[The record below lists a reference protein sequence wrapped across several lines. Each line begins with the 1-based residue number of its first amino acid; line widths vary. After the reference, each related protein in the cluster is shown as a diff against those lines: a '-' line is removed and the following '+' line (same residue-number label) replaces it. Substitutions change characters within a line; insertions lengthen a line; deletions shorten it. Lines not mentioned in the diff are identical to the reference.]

1 MTGLLVTAHP
11 PASKHGEVIQALHTT
26 FLYRHS
32 PTNHHPALG
41 LIRRDTDRF
50 IRRDASQ
57 PAHILDILR
66 RLILIGRC
74 PLADNHPDR
83 IEPVLMIIIAEKE
96 HMLEMEYFP
105 KVVEDI
111 LKTL

>member
-50 IRRDASQ
+50 IRRYTGKAT
-57 PAHILDILR
+57 HILYILR
-66 RLILIGRC
+66 GLIFIGRC
-74 PLADNHPDR
+74 PLVDNHPDG
-83 IEPVLMIIIAEKE
+83 IEPILMIIIAEKE